1 MARRTNPSM
10 RETYANV
17 KQKASTLKSLTK
29 QGVAAMKKHRD
40 AEKKGLH
47 HTVCN
52 DCGAEDS
59 AFVTMAGLRVPTD
72 ICTVCGGR
80 GQAIVYRDNASFT
93 LDQTYGSG
101 HGDRTLIQAFY
112 QVLNERF
119 RGNTPVPIP
128 PESQVHPKHDAETQT
143 FIFVDFAVRKIAPI
157 ALRYL
162 RSDAVLKAQAKALEQ
177 LKPLIDLKSAES
189 TDVKSTLD
197 NAYDA
202 ATDFDNQDEYDS
214 YYGIYYTVYEACEAH
229 RDGTRA
235 DYTADD
241 RAFGAAEGAARAVSH
256 IAEWEP
262 DETWAVVNEMLQA
275 L

>member
-59 AFVTMAGLRVPTD
+59 AFVTVAGLRVPTD

-80 GQAIVYRDNASFT
+80 GQAIVYRDNATFT

-101 HGDRTLIQAFY
+101 HGDRRLVRAFY
-112 QVLNERF
+112 EVLNEQF
-119 RGNTPVPIP
+119 PGNTPVPIP
-128 PESQVHPKHDAETQT
+128 PESHVHPQHGLSQAL
-143 FIFVDFAVRKIAPI
+143 IFADYAVRKIAPI
-157 ALRYL
+157 ALR
-162 RSDAVLKAQAKALEQ
+162 AQGFAEHAYKLATCQRVDDDE
-177 LKPLIDLKSAES
+177 SAYAAAQV
-189 TDVKSTLD
+189 D
-197 NAYDA
+197 YDA
-202 ATDFDNQDEYDS
+202 HDANPEHAITYISEIANAAAQYYDAHDATES
-214 YYGIYYTVYEACEAH
+214 YLSARNVCQEVGQLVANAAKLNPEA
-229 RDGTRA
+229 
-235 DYTADD
+235 
-241 RAFGAAEGAARAVSH
+241 
-256 IAEWEP
+256 
-262 DETWAVVNEMLQA
+262 TWDAVNEMLQA